1 MSNNKKEFPKVMVS
15 IIDPDL
21 KVLFSSPSNGTTI
34 KGNNSWKLGDH
45 YNAWAM
51 QYFKDIEEEI
61 TIPLSEFALL
71 SMNALSTYTS
81 GDASNVGFE
90 KAKLKIKEVAPKTY
104 EEMQKHT
111 IKKLSIIGADLW
123 LYGSNDKNNVK

>member
-21 KVLFSSPSNGTTI
+21 KVLFSSPSNGTAI

-51 QYFKDIEEEI
+51 QYFTDIEEEI

-71 SMNALSTYTS
+71 SMNTLSSYTS

-90 KAKLKIKEVAPKTY
+90 KAKLKIKEVAPQTY

-111 IKKLSIIGADLW
+111 IKKLSILGADLMIKKM
-123 LYGSNDKNNVK
+123 SNK

>member
-1 MSNNKKEFPKVMVS
+1 MSNNKKEFPKVMLS

-21 KVLFSSPSNGTTI
+21 KVLFSSPSNGTVI
-34 KGNNSWKLGDH
+34 KGNNNWKLGDH

-51 QYFKDIEEEI
+51 QYFTDIEEEI
-61 TIPLSEFALL
+61 TIPLSEFAFL
-71 SMNALSTYTS
+71 SMTTLSSYTS

-111 IKKLSIIGADLW
+111 ISGLSYIGSDL
-123 LYGSNDKNNVK
+123 LVKAMSNK